1 MENSSQYQNI
11 VALFGKALKMDL
23 SRLRTPE
30 GVQSPIGDRWI
41 TLGYF
46 DTLQFYPLPM
56 EKGRTWVQSMWDHNV
71 SCSATL
77 AGDFYYHPLHL
88 TASIAPEEAAL
99 YRAFWEAENCPY
111 IFLTMVQAVD
121 PSRLWG
127 HAGGASMESLD
138 RLFDIRPDQ
147 ENMRHVF
154 YRTME
159 LSDLIV
165 LWRSNEIHN
174 ILVRIHDLYQKAG
187 IGDLNTFPSIQYAF
201 LNSFPSS
208 GVSGEKDI
216 FVSTQYTVKDSEK
229 ASQFFKNV
237 LSKDSPAFFTTGVED
252 IRVTDQKVIAA
263 DLLERLRRSFLDPAN
278 CSLFNQAFLES
289 ATQVGIPDDT
299 GHPQP
304 VERNTELETQCET
317 LLARFQDIRG
327 RLCAGPAAKRFDLS
341 WAKAISN
348 LLNALVDM
356 SRNWV
361 MDGFCYLILDAARL
375 FCCEIGKL
383 SVSGEDALTVNQM
396 EEIQRFVRGW
406 GTLME
411 QATKMDG
418 RFLQMPGFSPAL
430 CEIPAKLLEFYLAF
444 TRKAIS
450 LMQAGDEEDIQ
461 GGRKISLLF
470 VPKICRRVKVKSVFK
485 EDEFHNHLLYV
496 DIPLDQLYSP
506 METICCLTHEAAHY
520 AGETWRCRKTRKFA
534 LLYTLSLE
542 LATYLRVNTDT
553 PVRYIY
559 ERLRERCPDN
569 GLTASEL
576 LRKAYEA
583 MLDLTA
589 GEMNTLLDKFRA
601 DVAASGDELLQERIH
616 ELQSESVLLSRQ
628 FLMKKSYIED
638 AIRNLTYLFQECYS
652 DLNMILLLRLSPES
666 YLQMALNELHN
677 IQLEGDPRRDP
688 RYYVIVQ
695 RWAALLGVKTA
706 WGGRPENPGESAV
719 AAYVG
724 NAGRK
729 EQDPLL
735 TAFCEDIFYLLHA
748 DSDPDYLAKK
758 LDSDRRYYFT
768 RETFRHIQRY
778 LRRCA
783 EVICQDLPDD
793 ELSRMD
799 EALRYL
805 SGAVP
810 LDDGSFDALINWNRK
825 DLLERPL
832 L

>member
-30 GVQSPIGDRWI
+30 GVQAPIGGRWI

-46 DTLQFYPLPM
+46 DTLQFYCLPM
-56 EKGRTWVQSMWDHNV
+56 ERGRTWVQSMWDHNV

-88 TASIAPEEAAL
+88 TASIAPEEAEL

-111 IFLTMVQAVD
+111 IFLTMVQAVN
-121 PSRLWG
+121 PSQLWG
-127 HAGGASMESLD
+127 EAGGTSVRRLDSLLGIQPSQRD
-138 RLFDIRPDQ
+138 
-147 ENMRHVF
+147 MRHLF

-165 LWRSNEIHN
+165 LWRSDEIYK
-174 ILVRIHDLYQKAG
+174 ILERIHELYQKAG

-201 LNSFPSS
+201 LDRFHPSS
-208 GVSGEKDI
+208 VSAERKI

-229 ASQFFKNV
+229 ANQFFKNV
-237 LSKDSPAFFTTGVED
+237 LSEDSPAFFTTGVED
-252 IRVTDQKVIAA
+252 IRVTNQEVTAA
-263 DLLERLRRSFLDPAN
+263 DLLEHLRRSFLEPEN
-278 CSLFNQAFLES
+278 RTLFNHAFSES
-289 ATQVGIPDDT
+289 ATQVGIRDS

-304 VERNTELETQCET
+304 VQRIAALEEQCET
-317 LLARFQDIRG
+317 LLQRFQDIRG
-327 RLCAGPAAKRFDLS
+327 RLCAHPAAKRFDLS

-383 SVSGEDALTVNQM
+383 SVSGEEALTVKQM
-396 EEIQRFVRGW
+396 EDVQRFVRGW

-450 LMQAGDEEDIQ
+450 LMQAGDEEDIR
-461 GGRKISLLF
+461 GGRKIALLF
-470 VPKICRRVKVKSVFK
+470 VPKICRRVKVNSVFK

-520 AGETWRCRKTRKFA
+520 AGETWRCRKARKFA

-553 PVRYIY
+553 PVKYIY
-559 ERLRERCPDN
+559 DRLRDSCPDN
-569 GLTASEL
+569 GLTANKL
-576 LRKAYEA
+576 LQQAYNA

-601 DVAASGDELLQERIH
+601 DVTASGDDLLRSQIND
-616 ELQSESVLLSRQ
+616 LQTESVVLSRQ
-628 FLMKKSYIED
+628 FLMNKSYMEG
-638 AIRNLTYLFQECYS
+638 AIRNLKYLFQECYS
-652 DLNMILLLRLSPES
+652 DLNMILLLRLSPEI
-666 YLQMALNELHN
+666 YIRMALNELHN
-677 IQLEGDPRRDP
+677 MRLEGDPRQDP
-688 RYYVIVQ
+688 RYFVIVQ
-695 RWAALLGVKTA
+695 RWAALLGVETA
-706 WGGRPENPGESAV
+706 WGGRQGNPGEAAV

-724 NAGRK
+724 SAGR
-729 EQDPLL
+729 EERDPLL
-735 TAFCEDIFYLLHA
+735 TGFCEDILYLLHA
-748 DSDPDYLAKK
+748 DSDPDYLTKK
-758 LDSDRRYYFT
+758 LDPDRRYYFT
-768 RETFRHIQRY
+768 RETFRHIQLY
-778 LRRCA
+778 LKHCA
-783 EVICQDLPDD
+783 GVIRQDLPDE
-793 ELSRMD
+793 ELDRMD

-805 SGAVP
+805 SDTAP
-810 LDDGSFDALINWNRK
+810 SDDGSFDNLINWNRK
-825 DLLERPL
+825 DLLEQPL